1 MLNLGRQRYIC
12 ASSFDLQPSRWH
24 NWNTTRFSTESEKS
38 RRAIWHW
45 MIPRLHRIAHWV
57 HRENRLGAP
66 NRLKT
71 SCAVHAINTLRL
83 RYCAIHSRDR
93 FYTYLANCAK
103 ETNSICLLTNTNRI
117 IISYFIICVDI
128 LIIIKK

>member
-1 MLNLGRQRYIC
+1 MAL
-12 ASSFDLQPSRWH
+12 DDTM
-24 NWNTTRFSTESEKS
+24 TTY
-38 RRAIWHW
+38 
-45 MIPRLHRIAHWV
+45 IAHRV

-103 ETNSICLLTNTNRI
+103 ETDMFVNEYQSNNHSIFYHLP
-117 IISYFIICVDI
+117 
-128 LIIIKK
+128 